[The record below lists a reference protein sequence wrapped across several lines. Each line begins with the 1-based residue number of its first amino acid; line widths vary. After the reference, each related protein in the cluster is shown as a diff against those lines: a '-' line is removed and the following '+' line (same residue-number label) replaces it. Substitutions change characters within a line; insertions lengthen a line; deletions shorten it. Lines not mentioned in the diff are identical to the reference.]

1 MLHTLLEWGWAQV
14 EVGVLKEYLHER
26 SKEAAGFA
34 AFMPFQVMILLRKN
48 SLRESM

>member
-1 MLHTLLEWGWAQV
+1 MEA
-14 EVGVLKEYLHER
+14 GVLKEYLHER

-48 SLRESM
+48 SQRESM